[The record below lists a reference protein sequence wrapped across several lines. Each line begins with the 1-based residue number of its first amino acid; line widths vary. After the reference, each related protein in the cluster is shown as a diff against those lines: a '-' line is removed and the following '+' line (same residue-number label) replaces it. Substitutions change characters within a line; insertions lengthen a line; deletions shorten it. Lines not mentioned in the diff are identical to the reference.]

1 MKKRLSLLLALV
13 FCLGLVPFASADNSP
28 FSDVPS
34 DHWAYDA
41 VMETYN
47 DGVMTG
53 TATGVFS
60 PSGKLSMNQFF
71 TVLTRAF
78 YNDDVV
84 NSTWEGAWPNQN
96 LDASEKHNLF
106 NGIVTWRGDM
116 EVTREIM
123 AQMMY
128 NVMIDK
134 GIVLP
139 SAEELAGTISNIP
152 ANSSVDDAFQTAVAT
167 CYYWDLLS
175 GTDQIG
181 RAHV

>member
-53 TATGVFS
+53 TA
-60 PSGKLSMNQFF
+60 K
-71 TVLTRAF
+71 
-78 YNDDVV
+78 
-84 NSTWEGAWPNQN
+84 
-96 LDASEKHNLF
+96 
-106 NGIVTWRGDM
+106 
-116 EVTREIM
+116 
-123 AQMMY
+123 
-128 NVMIDK
+128 
-134 GIVLP
+134 
-139 SAEELAGTISNIP
+139 
-152 ANSSVDDAFQTAVAT
+152 
-167 CYYWDLLS
+167 
-175 GTDQIG
+175 IG

>member
-1 MKKRLSLLLALV
+1 MSSTKKRGIDNSVQGLYNGDKTGKVWKIHEKRLSLLLALV

-60 PSGKLSMNQFF
+60 PSGKLNMNQFF

-78 YNDDVV
+78 
-84 NSTWEGAWPNQN
+84 TM
-96 LDASEKHNLF
+96 K
-106 NGIVTWRGDM
+106 
-116 EVTREIM
+116 
-123 AQMMY
+123 
-128 NVMIDK
+128 K
-134 GIVLP
+134 
-139 SAEELAGTISNIP
+139 
-152 ANSSVDDAFQTAVAT
+152 
-167 CYYWDLLS
+167 C
-175 GTDQIG
+175 
-181 RAHV
+181 